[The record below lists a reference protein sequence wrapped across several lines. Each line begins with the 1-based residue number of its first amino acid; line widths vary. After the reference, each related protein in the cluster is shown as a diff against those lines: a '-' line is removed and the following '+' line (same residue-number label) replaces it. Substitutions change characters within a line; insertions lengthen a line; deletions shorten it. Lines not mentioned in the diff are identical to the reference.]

1 MNQRNKLNPN
11 FPIILIILTL
21 LLASLACGLD
31 FGNSDNDAESLQL
44 EQTRVAL
51 QQTQIALDAIAQE
64 PPTEEPVVV
73 TEEPDEPVV
82 QPDVSYE
89 GISFSFDDNIAA
101 SVSSETI
108 PGQNMGEDY
117 MPGETYPTYAKFSFN
132 DYATGDHF
140 HTPVIAV
147 YPVSEYRAI
156 STGASDTIDNL
167 QATLVNRPSGGS
179 LSHLPFLPIWNAAQ
193 LFSAKVSYFD

>member
-89 GISFSFDDNIAA
+89 GYGAEKGSRD
-101 SVSSETI
+101 SEI
-108 PGQNMGEDY
+108 ERGADGN
-117 MPGETYPTYAKFSFN
+117 AVHRARLRN
-132 DYATGDHF
+132 DIVERD
-140 HTPVIAV
+140 
-147 YPVSEYRAI
+147 
-156 STGASDTIDNL
+156 
-167 QATLVNRPSGGS
+167 
-179 LSHLPFLPIWNAAQ
+179 
-193 LFSAKVSYFD
+193 